1 MDELQK
7 LREENEQLKKMN
19 ALKSDWISIS
29 AHQLRTSLSAIK
41 WILKMFLDKDFGELS
56 QEQQGFI
63 RKAFDSTER
72 LVSLVNEMLS
82 LNHAQETLT
91 YIFSQ
96 TDIVSLVDDVV
107 FDFHGESFKKRV
119 GIVFLKPPAP
129 VPQVSCDTEKIRVVL
144 QNLIENAIKYSM
156 ENDSVIISL
165 QAEEKEL
172 VVAVK
177 DTGIGIPESEQPKI
191 FEKFYRA
198 PNAKEKESI
207 GSGLG
212 LFTTKAI
219 VEAHGGRIWF
229 ESDGKTGTTFYVA
242 LPYQTAA

>member
-7 LREENEQLKKMN
+7 LREENEQLRKMN

-56 QEQQGFI
+56 AEQQGFM

-91 YIFSQ
+91 YNFTE
-96 TDIVSLVDDVV
+96 TDVISLIDDVI
-107 FDFHGESFKKRV
+107 FDFHGESFKKHV
-119 GIVFLKPPAP
+119 GIVFLRPPTSMQP
-129 VPQVSCDTEKIRVVL
+129 VTCDVEKIRVVL
-144 QNLIENAIKYSM
+144 QNLIENAIKYSV
-156 ENDSVIISL
+156 ENDSVIIS
-165 QAEEKEL
+165 AEPNETE
-172 VVAVK
+172 VVITVK
-177 DTGIGIPESEQPKI
+177 DTGIGIPKDQQSSI

-198 PNAKEKESI
+198 SNAKEKDSV

-212 LFTTKAI
+212 LFTTKSI
-219 VEAHGGRIWF
+219 VEAHGGKIWF
-229 ESDGKTGTTFYVA
+229 ESNGTTGTTFYVS
-242 LPYQTAA
+242 LPYKNTR

>member
-1 MDELQK
+1 MDELEA
-7 LREENEQLKKMN
+7 LRKENEELKKQN

-56 QEQQGFI
+56 QEQQSFM

-91 YIFSQ
+91 YNFSS
-96 TDIVSLVDDVV
+96 TDIVTLIDDVV
-107 FDFHGESFKKRV
+107 FDFHGESFKKHV
-119 GIVFLKPPAP
+119 GIVFLKPPTE
-129 VPQVSCDTEKIRVVL
+129 VPNVSCDTEKIRVVL
-144 QNLIENAIKYSM
+144 QNLVENAIKYSA

-165 QAEEKEL
+165 EPTEKDITI
-172 VVAVK
+172 AVK

-198 PNAKEKESI
+198 HNAKEKDSI

-212 LFTTKAI
+212 LFTTKSI
-219 VEAHGGRIWF
+219 VEAHGGKIWF
-229 ESDGKTGTTFYVA
+229 ESDGATGTTFYVS
-242 LPYQTAA
+242 LPYQKAS